1 MSVLY
6 KQHHGVVPQRR
17 DNVCTYNV
25 RHYLRGSALNKSAQ
39 LHHRPQAAEQK
50 WTAEFIKNKTFGEA
64 PGHTLARRVRARG
77 RRLRDPDKCIC
88 QCYSRRATGGSAWY
102 PLAHARL
109 SPTPRIKTRGGWISQ
124 RGRARA
130 RANNLKESA
139 RAVLIAHEINL
150 VERRGRG
157 TLRCGARS
165 HRPDSC
171 PEVGFCST
179 NIQMWGSKHPNR

>member
-25 RHYLRGSALNKSAQ
+25 RHYLRGSALNKSVQ
-39 LHHRPQAAEQK
+39 SHHRPQAAEQK

-88 QCYSRRATGGSAWY
+88 QCYWNRMMTSRETWREALEAGDGGQCLVPPGACQVITHD
-102 PLAHARL
+102 ADKNAGRVDITAREGT
-109 SPTPRIKTRGGWISQ
+109 STREQ
-124 RGRARA
+124 FKRERAR
-130 RANNLKESA
+130 
-139 RAVLIAHEINL
+139 
-150 VERRGRG
+150 
-157 TLRCGARS
+157 GA
-165 HRPDSC
+165 HRP
-171 PEVGFCST
+171 
-179 NIQMWGSKHPNR
+179 

>member
-1 MSVLY
+1 MSARTMSDIIFAAVRLTKVLSY
-6 KQHHGVVPQRR
+6 TIVP
-17 DNVCTYNV
+17 
-25 RHYLRGSALNKSAQ
+25 K
-39 LHHRPQAAEQK
+39 RPSRSGQESSLK
-50 WTAEFIKNKTFGEA
+50 KTFGEA

-109 SPTPRIKTRGGWISQ
+109 SPTTRIKTRGGWISQ

-139 RAVLIAHEINL
+139 RAVLIAHEINP

-171 PEVGFCST
+171 PEVSFCST
-179 NIQMWGSKHPNR
+179 NVQMWGSKHPNR